1 MTTLMKRR
9 LLLSLVAVLGAFVGA
24 TTISAQSNYEPYLIT
39 TFAGTPPGSADG
51 TGSAARFS
59 NPSAVVADSSGNLY
73 VADTGND
80 TIRKVTPSGVVTTFA
95 GTAGNIGSADG
106 VGSAAQF
113 NSPGGV
119 AIDSSGNIFV
129 ADSGSQTI
137 RKITPDGTVSTFAGT
152 PGVVGS
158 ADGSGSAA
166 QFNGPVSLAFDS
178 SGNIFVA
185 DAGNNT
191 IRKIT
196 PAGVVTTFAGLAGS
210 PGSVDGTGSAARF
223 DGSSGVAVDSAD
235 NVYVAD
241 NLSATIREITPGAVV
256 TTIAGLA
263 YHGGH
268 ADGTG
273 SAARFFQPNGVTV
286 DSGDNVFVT
295 DTNNNTIRKITS
307 GGVVTTFAGSFFNPP
322 GHNDGTGSAA
332 SFDLPGGL
340 GVDSADNIYV
350 TDNCTIRKI
359 TPSAVVT
366 TLAGEPAAGNVD
378 GTGSAARFDFPQG
391 IAVGPGGNIFV
402 GDTTAF
408 DVRKV
413 SPSAVVTTF
422 AGSAYQYGSADG
434 TGSAARFS
442 SIRALGADNKGNIY
456 VADTFNHTIR
466 KITSTGAVTTLAGLA
481 GSSGSADGARAN
493 ARFNGPRG
501 VAADSAGNV
510 YVGDTDNQTI
520 RKITPSGVV
529 TTLAGLAGHPGSADG
544 TGSSARFLGP
554 RGIAVD
560 SAGNVFVDDTFN
572 STIRKITPG
581 GDVTTFA
588 GLAGSPGSADGT
600 GTSARFGNPFGLAID
615 KSDNVYVTDIVTNT
629 LRKITPSAVVTTLA
643 GLTGATGTAD
653 GAGSDALF
661 GSPRGIAVNSAG
673 TLFVADASNH
683 TIRAGVPPI
692 QVTVQTNPA
701 GLAFAVDG
709 TPYTSAQTFT
719 WVNGSSHTIATTS
732 PQSGA
737 PGVRYVWRSWSS
749 GGAISHTVAP
759 TRSTTYTAKFN
770 TQYFLTMA
778 AGSGGHVTPVSGWKN
793 SGANVTITAT
803 PSTGYSFSSWSGSGT
818 GSFSGTDNPASVTMN
833 GPISETAAFTHN

>member
-1 MTTLMKRR
+1 MRTIMKRQFITS
-9 LLLSLVAVLGAFVGA
+9 LSVVVALASAFTA
-24 TTISAQSNYEPYLIT
+24 SAQSNYEPYLIT
-39 TFAGTPPGSADG
+39 TFAGLPPGSADG

-73 VADTGND
+73 VADTGNS

-113 NSPGGV
+113 NSPGGL
-119 AIDSSGNIFV
+119 AIDSAGNIFV
-129 ADSGSQTI
+129 ADSGNSTI
-137 RKITPDGTVSTFAGT
+137 REITPDGTVSTFAGT

-158 ADGSGSAA
+158 ADGTGSAA
-166 QFNGPVSLAFDS
+166 QFNGPGALAIDS
-178 SGNIFVA
+178 SDNIFVA
-185 DAGNNT
+185 DFGNNT

-196 PAGVVTTFAGLAGS
+196 PAAVVTTFAGQAGS

-241 NLSATIREITPGAVV
+241 NFSATIREITPGAVV

-263 YHGGH
+263 YHSGH

-286 DSGDNVFVT
+286 DSGGNIFVA
-295 DTNNNTIRKITS
+295 DSNNDTIRKITS

-340 GVDSADNIYV
+340 GVDSSDNIYV
-350 TDNCTIRKI
+350 ADNCTVRKI

-366 TLAGEPAAGNVD
+366 TLAGEPAAGNTD

-391 IAVGPGGNIFV
+391 MAVGAGGNIFA

-408 DVRKV
+408 DVRKIA
-413 SPSAVVTTF
+413 PGAVVTTF
-422 AGSAYQYGSADG
+422 AGSAYQFGSADG

-442 SIRALGADNKGNIY
+442 SIRALGADNNGNIY

-466 KITSTGAVTTLAGLA
+466 KITSSGVVTTVAGLA
-481 GSSGSADGARAN
+481 GNPGSADGTKSN

-501 VAADSAGNV
+501 VTADSAGNL
-510 YVGDTDNQTI
+510 YVGDSDNNTI
-520 RKITPSGVV
+520 RKIAPGGVV

-554 RGIAVD
+554 RGLGVD
-560 SAGNVFVDDTFN
+560 SAGNVYVDDTFN

-588 GLAGSPGSADGT
+588 GQAGSPGSADGT
-600 GTSARFGNPFGLAID
+600 GTDARFGNPFGLAID

-629 LRKITPSAVVTTLA
+629 LRKITPSGVVTTLA
-643 GLTGATGTAD
+643 GLTGSAGTAD
-653 GAGSDALF
+653 GAGSSALF
-661 GSPRGIAVNSAG
+661 SSPRGIAVNSAG
-673 TLFVADASNH
+673 ILYVADASNH
-683 TIRAGVPPI
+683 IIRAGLSPVH
-692 QVTVQTNPA
+692 VTVQTNVPA
-701 GLAFAVDG
+701 LSFMVDG
-709 TPYTSAQTFT
+709 TSYNAAQTFT
-719 WVNGSSHTIATTS
+719 WAHGSSHTIATTS
-732 PQSGA
+732 PQSGDT
-737 PGVRYVWRSWSS
+737 GVRYVWGSWNS

-759 TRSTTYTAKFN
+759 TKSTTYTAKFT

-778 AGSGGHVTPVSGWKN
+778 AGTGGRVSPMNGWRN
-793 SGANVTITAT
+793 SGTTFSITAT
-803 PSTGYSFSSWSGSGT
+803 PATGYSFTSWSGTGT
-818 GSFSGTDNPASVTMN
+818 GSFSGTDNPASVTMG
-833 GPISETAAFTHN
+833 GPITETASFSH